1 MRRSIRPLFSFVFL
15 IVIAAT
21 FTFRAA
27 VRRGSVGGGGFQFSS
42 NFLLEDSQ
50 ETLLKKAVFNK
61 TLLKFAAIDIGEQQS
76 KQEVEQI
83 LEGNFGGRGRYRSI
97 SSVRG
102 SNAIYNDIQ
111 ARTSSGRIPF
121 RLRSP
126 KFYRAWLDARRVLQ
140 DWSRKKRFQ
149 PEIMSELVDLVKGP
163 LDRHNGVVGGRGR
176 MYKSCAVVGNG
187 GILLKKE
194 YGDMIDGHELVI
206 RLNNART
213 EGFARNVGSKTGLSF
228 VNSNILHLCAR
239 REGCYCHPYGATVPM
254 IMYICQAVHFLDYAV
269 CNSSHKAPLLVTD
282 PRFDVLCARIVK
294 YYSLKRFAE
303 ETNRSLEEWSKFHD
317 GPMFHYSSGMQAVML
332 AVGICDRVSIFGF
345 GKSTSAK
352 HHYHTNQKAELH
364 LHDYEA
370 EYQFYHDLVERPQLH
385 MDFEKL
391 GVRLSPLN
399 IGRSTSKEAMQ
410 VGTEQDRPFR
420 TSLYEAAVFS
430 MWLKG
435 RHEACYKFSPY
446 RINQLDVPAEVL
458 KNASQNFT
466 SMVVHIPFPSGK
478 KDTKTS
484 RETQNSALQT
494 RGSFI
499 NMRTSKEES
508 KEISERQKQSR
519 YPPTKSKTTE
529 TTIVS
534 ARDNTTKTTMSCKGQ
549 LKKCQKG
556 LHSSPLPS
564 VRLYPS
570 A

>member
-1 MRRSIRPLFSFVFL
+1 MRTENDDDDEYLKLKLKFRVSSLFLPLPVL
-15 IVIAAT
+15 
-21 FTFRAA
+21 FTA
-27 VRRGSVGGGGFQFSS
+27 VRRGSVGGVGFRFSS

-50 ETLLKKAVFNK
+50 ETLLKKQFWIK

-83 LEGNFGGRGRYRSI
+83 LEGNFRVEGRYRSI

-163 LDRHNGVVGGRGR
+163 LDRHNGVVG
-176 MYKSCAVVGNG
+176 
-187 GILLKKE
+187 
-194 YGDMIDGHELVI
+194 
-206 RLNNART
+206 
-213 EGFARNVGSKTGLSF
+213 
-228 VNSNILHLCAR
+228 
-239 REGCYCHPYGATVPM
+239 
-254 IMYICQAVHFLDYAV
+254 
-269 CNSSHKAPLLVTD
+269 D

-294 YYSLKRFAE
+294 YYSLKRFQ
-303 ETNRSLEEWSKFHD
+303 RKL
-317 GPMFHYSSGMQAVML
+317 
-332 AVGICDRVSIFGF
+332 IVSIFGF

-478 KDTKTS
+478 KGMLS
-484 RETQNSALQT
+484 QT
-494 RGSFI
+494 
-499 NMRTSKEES
+499 
-508 KEISERQKQSR
+508 
-519 YPPTKSKTTE
+519 
-529 TTIVS
+529 
-534 ARDNTTKTTMSCKGQ
+534 
-549 LKKCQKG
+549 L
-556 LHSSPLPS
+556 LHNR
-564 VRLYPS
+564 RLL
-570 A
+570 